1 MKFPN
6 YITLNN
12 LIVLKSNITRYDVPD
27 LIFYEELFNVNVSY
41 DDDIGEYLR
50 CRDCTSTYLIEKYIR
65 KIVKNFKQYHEKFKN
80 SSNDKYCR
88 FFKYWLYTEKNNY
101 SIENQNKDSTHW
113 VNCIHCVWKK
123 LKTNYGLTNGI
134 CELDYDNYAN
144 SVINIRNNIDE
155 LCSIK
160 DFTELESS
168 SISYK
173 DKCIYY
179 NKSKEEFIID
189 LFKLIITI
197 SESTTLKKKDF
208 HINNDCTLYNFY
220 SHFQDKLCPSESADE
235 QPTLTPRSCDKKP
248 CSDDAYDFDNCE
260 KCQKYQQCL
269 EETKSRTCPQCP
281 EPTDLRSPNNAYEY
295 MRSHV
300 FIPVGFS
307 MLGIILLFILIYK
320 FTPIGA
326 WLNRN
331 IQKKKNIRNN
341 MGDGVTGRD
350 FYNESGRPPAFLEG
364 TPYSMPYQSSRNY

>member
-1 MKFPN
+1 MTN
-6 YITLNN
+6 
-12 LIVLKSNITRYDVPD
+12 IVDSSNI
-27 LIFYEELFNVNVSY
+27 
-41 DDDIGEYLR
+41 
-50 CRDCTSTYLIEKYIR
+50 
-65 KIVKNFKQYHEKFKN
+65 
-80 SSNDKYCR
+80 
-88 FFKYWLYTEKNNY
+88 
-101 SIENQNKDSTHW
+101 
-113 VNCIHCVWKK
+113 
-123 LKTNYGLTNGI
+123 
-134 CELDYDNYAN
+134 DYDNYAY
-144 SVINIRNNIDE
+144 SVIRIRNKIDE